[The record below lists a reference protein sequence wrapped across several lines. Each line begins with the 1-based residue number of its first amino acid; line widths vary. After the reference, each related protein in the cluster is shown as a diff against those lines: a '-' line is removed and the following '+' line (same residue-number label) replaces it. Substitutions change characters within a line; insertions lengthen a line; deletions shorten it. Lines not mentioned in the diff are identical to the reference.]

1 MNDWKRMHGQSI
13 GFATAILLALG
24 TMSGAIAQPSGKPF
38 WLDQAKPTNWNKPG
52 ASLPK
57 APSSNAE
64 LDNFQQCKTTV
75 RPATAPEDKALSSA
89 GWKLVGPYQRFGK
102 VSLVTG
108 FSGVDGMCRPM
119 GYQDFVF
126 VNGKFAGTLSP
137 QPMDSRTDGASGR
150 LYLFSETELS
160 AEFARYKEADALC
173 CPSAESNVSYQIRQ
187 QNGQSIVAPTDV
199 YTNPTSP

>member
-1 MNDWKRMHGQSI
+1 MSDCKRTHYQSI
-13 GFATAILLALG
+13 GYATAIFLAFS
-24 TMSGAIAQPSGKPF
+24 TISVTIAQPPGKSF
-38 WLDQAKPTNWNKPG
+38 WLDQAKPANWNKPG

-57 APSSNAE
+57 APLSSVD
-64 LDNFQQCKTTV
+64 LDNFHQCKATI
-75 RPATAPEDKALSSA
+75 RPATAPEDKAVNSA
-89 GWKLVGPYQRFGK
+89 GWKLFGSYQRFGK

-108 FSGVDGMCRPM
+108 FSGVDGMCRPL

-150 LYLFSETELS
+150 TYLFEETELS

-173 CPSAESNVSYQIRQ
+173 CPSAESSVSYQIRQ
-187 QNGQSIVAPTDV
+187 QKGQPVVVPTDV
-199 YTNPTSP
+199 STNPTGP